1 MSTETEVKR
10 FDKYIAGIMPGCNL
24 YNFKSKTRCV
34 AQHVSYMLNRT
45 QRMFEYKGLPDS
57 IPARVLELYLQM
69 NGNACFYKYND
80 TLYVFTGGMGGEPD
94 VYYRPTIY
102 TIANPALKLSK
113 SLKIDT
119 ECVVVP
125 NDSLYV
131 GLMPLFERYGT
142 AIMETELSLKIATT
156 NARLTSFIS
165 APDDRTKKSA
175 EKYLT
180 DLENGENGVAAE
192 NAFLDGIRVQPY
204 GVAGSR
210 TFTDLIELEQYWK
223 ASEFNE
229 IGLNANYNMKRESLN
244 TSESQMNN
252 DALLPLADDM
262 LNQRKIGMEKVNAMF
277 GTNITVDFASS
288 WEDNAEEIE
297 LEHDNM
303 NGGAVNGNQTI
314 D

>member
-1 MSTETEVKR
+1 MSTESEVKR
-10 FDKYIAGIMPGCNL
+10 FDKYIAGIMPDCFL
-24 YNFKSKTRCV
+24 YDFKSKKRCV

-297 LEHDNM
+297 LEHNNM
-303 NGGAVNGNQTI
+303 NGGMTNGTQTT